1 MIRWHNNVSQ
11 CFTIG
16 NGTRQGGVL
25 SPWLFARYLRDLLSQ
40 VVTSRVGCNMGGGM
54 FVNILAYADDIVLL
68 APSWRGLQYLLNIVV
83 QESKAIDMSLNAR
96 KSVCIVFSPRDRS
109 KVVMTTFP
117 SLCADSETLQFV
129 LSFRYLGHVRDYKQ

>member
-40 VVTSRVGCNMGGGM
+40 VVTSRVGCNMGGM

-96 KSVCIVFSPRDRS
+96 KSVCIVFTPRDRS

>member
-40 VVTSRVGCNMGGGM
+40 VVTSRVGCNMGGM

-96 KSVCIVFSPRDRS
+96 KSVCMVFSPRDRS